1 MSLPTADFLFRLAD
15 AADAET
21 LPRFRAGIAVDD
33 KRPGDFDPV
42 TEADRASERA
52 IRALLAKHCPNDP
65 VLGEEYGES
74 DGAGGGGMRPE
85 GSPERLWVIDP
96 IDGTRAFITGVPVW
110 GTLIGFCENGRAR
123 VGIMSQPFTGERFH
137 ADGETA
143 SLTRGGRNTL
153 LRASATTSLAE
164 TTLFTTSPRLFSGD
178 AAVRYATLETSV
190 RLTRYS
196 LDCYGYCLL
205 AAGQADLVVETGL
218 KPYDIVALV
227 PIIEQAGGIVTTF
240 DGGRPEGGGDI
251 IAAATPQL
259 HAAALAIMNG

>member
-1 MSLPTADFLFRLAD
+1 MSLPTTEFLFELAD

-21 LPRFRAGIAVDD
+21 LPRFRAGIAIDD

-52 IRALLAKHCPNDP
+52 IRDLLAARCPGDP
-65 VLGEEYGES
+65 ILGEEYGAS
-74 DGAGGGGMRPE
+74 AGTAGGDNG
-85 GSPERLWVIDP
+85 RLWVIDP

-110 GTLIGFCENGRAR
+110 GTLIGFCEAGRAR

-137 ADGETA
+137 ADGNA
-143 SLTRGGRNTL
+143 AYLNRHGQQAA
-153 LRASATTSLAE
+153 LRVSRTTNLAE
-164 TTLFTTSPRLFSGD
+164 ATLFTTSPRMFSGD
-178 AAVRYATLETSV
+178 ALTRFETLESLC
-190 RLTRYS
+190 RLTRFS

-205 AAGQADLVVETGL
+205 AAGQADLVVERGL

-240 DGGRPEGGGDI
+240 DGGRPEAGGDI

-259 HAAALAIMNG
+259 HEAALTIMNG

>member
-1 MSLPTADFLFRLAD
+1 M
-15 AADAET
+15 
-21 LPRFRAGIAVDD
+21 PRFRAGIAVDD

-42 TEADRASERA
+42 TDADQRERAS
-52 IRALLAKHCPNDP
+52 DP
-65 VLGEEYGES
+65 RSCSHNATARTIPILGEEYGES
-74 DGAGGGGMRPE
+74 DVCGGRRDDGRRA
-85 GSPERLWVIDP
+85 SKTSRLWVIDP
-96 IDGTRAFITGVPVW
+96 IDGTRAFISGVPVW

>member
-1 MSLPTADFLFRLAD
+1 MPLPTTAFLFELAD

-21 LPRFRAGIAVDD
+21 LPRFRAGIAIDD

-42 TEADRASERA
+42 TEADRACERA
-52 IRALLAKHCPNDP
+52 IRDLLAARCPDDSI
-65 VLGEEYGES
+65 LGEEYGAS
-74 DGAGGGGMRPE
+74 DGAASGDNG
-85 GSPERLWVIDP
+85 RLWVVDP

-110 GTLIGFCENGRAR
+110 GTLIGFCQMGRAR
-123 VGIMSQPFTGERFH
+123 VGIMSQPFTGERFY
-137 ADGETA
+137 ADGEAAYLARKGERST
-143 SLTRGGRNTL
+143 
-153 LRASATTSLAE
+153 LRASKTTSLAE
-164 TTLFTTSPRLFSGD
+164 ATLFTTSPRLFSGT
-178 AAVRYATLETSV
+178 ALTRYEALEASV
-190 RLTRYS
+190 RLTRFS

-240 DGGRPEGGGDI
+240 AGGEPEAGGDI

-259 HAAALAIMNG
+259 HEAALAIMNG